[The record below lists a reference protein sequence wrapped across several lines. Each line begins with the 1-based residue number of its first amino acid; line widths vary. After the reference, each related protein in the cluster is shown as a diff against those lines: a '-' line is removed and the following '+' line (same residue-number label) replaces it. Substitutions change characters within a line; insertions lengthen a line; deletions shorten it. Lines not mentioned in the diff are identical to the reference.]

1 MEKQKEINDM
11 VEVKGK
17 IERIEHHM
25 KLFKEGQTH
34 SDNLH
39 IENGKKLD
47 NILNT
52 ITDSPFNADNGLV
65 KRYNKTEKK
74 TEAHELYFQIL
85 AGVIGAGS
93 VLIVVV
99 KFIMKL

>member
-1 MEKQKEINDM
+1 MDKQKEINDM
-11 VEVKGK
+11 IEVKGK

-25 KLFKEGQTH
+25 TLFKEGQKH

-47 NILNT
+47 NIFNLIVDN
-52 ITDSPFNADNGLV
+52 PLNADNGFI
-65 KRYNKTEKK
+65 KRFNRNEKK

-85 AGVIGAGS
+85 AGVIGASS